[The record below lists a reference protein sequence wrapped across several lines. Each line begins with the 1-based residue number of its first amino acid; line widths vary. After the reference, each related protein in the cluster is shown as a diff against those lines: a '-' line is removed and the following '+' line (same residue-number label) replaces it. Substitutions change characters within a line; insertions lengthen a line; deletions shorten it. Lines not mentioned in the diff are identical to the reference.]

1 MKVLTNSIVFTKI
14 IHRKC
19 SLIAI
24 RFAHSIGH
32 VKVQDE
38 INRESFWHL
47 ENFVSAHADIKSK
60 TLINNL
66 TALKAELYSS
76 RAKNVRILQL
86 TEQIAYDLNGIR
98 FTNCKS
104 GKDRTS
110 MSCTLEQVRKAGQL
124 FGVDELEQ
132 GKLFQQMLDTLRSE
146 GVRRSNTT
154 KNVGVP
160 KYAFNA
166 IRIMTLP
173 KLYQPPSGTYGNY
186 VQT

>member
-1 MKVLTNSIVFTKI
+1 MS
-14 IHRKC
+14 
-19 SLIAI
+19 S
-24 RFAHSIGH
+24 
-32 VKVQDE
+32 
-38 INRESFWHL
+38 
-47 ENFVSAHADIKSK
+47 HADIKNRN
-60 TLINNL
+60 LINNL
-66 TALKAELYSS
+66 TALRTELYSS
-76 RAKNVRILQL
+76 RTKNVRILQL
-86 TEQIAYDLNGIR
+86 TEQIAYDLYAIR

-110 MSCTLEQVRKAGQL
+110 MSCTLEQVRKAGQM
-124 FGVDELEQ
+124 FGFNEINQ

-173 KLYQPPSGTYGNY
+173 TLYRPPGGTYGNY